1 MDIFSYILTFI
12 EGFLTFI
19 SPCILPMLPIYFF
32 YLAGSPEVDSDIST
46 NRKMLLKNSIGFVLG
61 FTIIFVL
68 LGVTV
73 TSLGHFFANNKDMM
87 RKISG
92 SFMILFGLNFM
103 GVLNIKFLS
112 RSKRMN
118 IKFNKLDFLSSIVF
132 GMVFG
137 FGWTP
142 CIGVFLGSALAL
154 AGNSK
159 TIFQGLM
166 LLVIYSIGLGIPFI
180 LSSILFDKVKGTF
193 KKIQKHS
200 ELISIISGGILVF
213 EGILVFTDSLKYL
226 NYFLN

>member
-12 EGFLTFI
+12 EGILTFI

-32 YLAGSPEVDSDIST
+32 YLAGSPEVGSDPAT
-46 NRKMLLKNSIGFVLG
+46 NRKRLLKNSIGFVFG
-61 FTIIFVL
+61 FTIIFIL

-73 TSLGHFFANNKDMM
+73 TSLGHFFASNKDLM
-87 RKISG
+87 RKVSG
-92 SFMILFGLNFM
+92 SVMILFGVNFM
-103 GVLNIKFLS
+103 GVINIKFLS
-112 RSKRMN
+112 RSKKMD

-159 TIFQGLM
+159 TIFQGFM
-166 LLVIYSIGLGIPFI
+166 LLVVYSIGLGIPFI
-180 LSSILFDKVKGTF
+180 LSAIIFDKIKGTI
-193 KKIQKHS
+193 KKIQRHS
-200 ELISIISGGILVF
+200 ELISVISGGLLVF

>member
-1 MDIFSYILTFI
+1 MNIFSYILTFV
-12 EGFLTFI
+12 EGILTFI
-19 SPCILPMLPIYFF
+19 SSCILPMLPIYFF
-32 YLAGSPEVDSDIST
+32 YLAGSPEVGSDTAI
-46 NRKMLLKNSIGFVLG
+46 NRRRLLKNSIGFVFG
-61 FTIIFVL
+61 FTIIFIL

-73 TSLGHFFANNKDMM
+73 TSLGHFFASNKDLM
-87 RKISG
+87 RKVSG
-92 SFMILFGLNFM
+92 SVMILFGVNFM
-103 GVLNIKFLS
+103 GVINIKFLS
-112 RSKRMN
+112 RSKRMD

-159 TIFQGLM
+159 TIFQGFM
-166 LLVIYSIGLGIPFI
+166 LLVVYFIGLGIPFI
-180 LSSILFDKVKGTF
+180 LSAIIFDKIKGTI
-193 KKIQKHS
+193 KKIQRHS
-200 ELISIISGGILVF
+200 ELISIISGGLLVF